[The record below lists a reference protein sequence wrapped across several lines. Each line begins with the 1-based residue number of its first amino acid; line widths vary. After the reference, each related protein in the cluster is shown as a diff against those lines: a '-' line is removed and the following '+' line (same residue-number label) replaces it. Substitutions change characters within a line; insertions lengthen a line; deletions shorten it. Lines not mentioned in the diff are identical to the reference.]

1 MAAHGRPVDLL
12 AGFDDLVAWLERADV
27 LDAAAAG
34 AAAARWGAAGPE
46 AAGGALAFADAL
58 RLRAALRAMAGQL
71 AGGAPVED
79 DVLAAVNSA
88 LATRPA
94 VAEVARAGAGYV
106 TRARALG
113 ESPAQ
118 LVVPVAESAAALL
131 EHGRPGRVRRCGGP
145 GCVLY
150 FYDTTKN
157 GSRRWCSMDGCG
169 GRQKAAAYY
178 RRTRAR
184 RG

>member
-1 MAAHGRPVDLL
+1 MSPSGAPLTLELGPVN
-12 AGFDDLVAWLERADV
+12 R
-27 LDAAAAG
+27 
-34 AAAARWGAAGPE
+34 
-46 AAGGALAFADAL
+46 ALAA
-58 RLRAALRAMAGQL
+58 
-71 AGGAPVED
+71 
-79 DVLAAVNSA
+79 
-88 LATRPA
+88 RPA
-94 VAEVARAGAGYV
+94 VAEVARSGGGYA
-106 TRARALG
+106 TRVRALG
-113 ESPAQ
+113 ESPAH

-131 EHGRPGRVRRCGGP
+131 ALGRPALVRRCGGP

-178 RRTRAR
+178 RRTRGR